1 VRIAELSRRTGV
13 PVPRIKYY
21 IREGLVDHGERTQFN
36 QATYDEQHVKRI
48 KLLRALVSIGG
59 LSIAETRA
67 VLERLDQPE
76 PSIDSVLGLAM
87 PSSDPSRPARDDEH
101 GQTAAALL
109 EALRERRGWRRID
122 HDNVAARAFVEAAA
136 TMYDLGLER
145 LLDEL
150 DAYAGAAERVAVAD
164 LGMVGQ
170 LGDPAEI
177 LESAVVGTVLGEIVL
192 GSLRRLAH
200 ADASG
205 RQFPDAERPSG
216 LS

>member
-36 QATYDEQHVKRI
+36 QATYDEGHVKRI

-67 VLERLDQPE
+67 VLERLDEPE
-76 PSIDSVLGLAM
+76 PPIDYVLGMAM
-87 PSSDPSRPARDDEH
+87 PSSDPSRPERDDEH
-101 GQTAAALL
+101 GQAAAALL
-109 EALRERRGWRRID
+109 SDLIERRGWRRTD
-122 HDNVAARAFVEAAA
+122 HDNGAAREFVEAAA
-136 TMYDLGLER
+136 TMYDLGLEH

-150 DAYAGAAERVAVAD
+150 DVYAAAASQVARAD
-164 LGMVGQ
+164 LGMIAR
-170 LGDPAEI
+170 LGDPAAI

-205 RQFPDAERPSG
+205 RQFPDAG
-216 LS
+216 

>member
-36 QATYDEQHVKRI
+36 QAAYDERHVKRI

-59 LSIAETRA
+59 LSIAQTRA

-76 PSIDSVLGLAM
+76 PSIDIVLGHAM
-87 PSSDPSRPARDDEH
+87 PSSDPSQPARDDEH
-101 GQTAAALL
+101 GRAAAALL
-109 EALRERRGWRRID
+109 DDLIERRGWRRVD
-122 HDNVAARAFVEAAA
+122 HDAGAARAFVEAAA
-136 TMYDLGLER
+136 TMYDLGLEH

-150 DAYAGAAERVAVAD
+150 DVYASAAEQVAAAD
-164 LGMVGQ
+164 LDMIAR
-170 LGDPAEI
+170 LGEPAAI

-192 GSLRRLAH
+192 SGLRRLAH

-205 RQFPDAERPSG
+205 RHFPDKEG
-216 LS
+216 